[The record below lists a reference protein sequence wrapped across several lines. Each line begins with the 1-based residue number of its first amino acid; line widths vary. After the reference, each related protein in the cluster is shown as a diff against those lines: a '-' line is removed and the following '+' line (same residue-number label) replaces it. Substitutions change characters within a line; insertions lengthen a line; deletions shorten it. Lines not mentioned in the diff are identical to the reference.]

1 MRLTAMSMLILA
13 VAFYLNF
20 VLGLLGV
27 TQSLASLVQASTPR
41 RRS

>member
-1 MRLTAMSMLILA
+1 MLILA

-27 TQSLASLVQASTPR
+27 TQALGRSSPR
-41 RRS
+41 